1 MKTLKK
7 YSARLVVAVALL
19 LGITLPAKS
28 QVSLDAYY
36 NVDWQFN
43 IPINKFADKAS
54 GWGMNFD
61 AGWYI
66 TPDIAIGAF
75 MNYHTNSE
83 YVGRSVV
90 NVSPQTAIFTD
101 QQRSLYQLP
110 FGVTALYRIIESDW
124 QPYVAMK
131 LGAEY
136 AYVSSY
142 YNIYKSA
149 VAMDKYCP
157 AYPTYIQRS
166 FDQQMEVTDKEI
178 EEMFVKFI
186 SSPEVAQ
193 VAELIKSRLGRDL
206 EDYVAKRFTEKTGK
220 KVRRE
225 NGIIVNPDYP
235 FAHANVDRLIVG
247 EDAGLECKT
256 TSVLNLKKF
265 KNGEYPETYYVQ
277 CVHYLLV
284 TGAKKWYLAVLVLGV
299 GFYHFEIE
307 RDEAEIAALA
317 KSEADF
323 WKLVESK
330 TSPVADGAE
339 STSETLST
347 IYPES
352 NDDSVSLLAY
362 ERDLEQYIAITKQ
375 IKELEALKDEAA
387 NRVKAF
393 MGESG
398 KGESA
403 GYKVS
408 WTSSERKTFD
418 TNKFAADH
426 KDIDLS
432 EYYKSSNYRTF
443 KVTERG

>member
-1 MKTLKK
+1 MYKNLKK
-7 YSARLVVAVALL
+7 MPTLNMEHDEWLAHRRNSIGGSDAA
-19 LGITLPAKS
+19 GIIGLNPWTSP
-28 QVSLDAYY
+28 YTI
-36 NVDWQFN
+36 W
-43 IPINKFADKAS
+43 ADKL
-54 GWGMNFD
+54 GKL
-61 AGWYI
+61 
-66 TPDIAIGAF
+66 
-75 MNYHTNSE
+75 
-83 YVGRSVV
+83 
-90 NVSPQTAIFTD
+90 SPKED
-101 QQRSLYQLP
+101 N
-110 FGVTALYRIIESDW
+110 E
-124 QPYVAMK
+124 AM
-131 LGAEY
+131 
-136 AYVSSY
+136 
-142 YNIYKSA
+142 
-149 VAMDKYCP
+149 
-157 AYPTYIQRS
+157 
-166 FDQQMEVTDKEI
+166 
-178 EEMFVKFI
+178 
-186 SSPEVAQ
+186 
-193 VAELIKSRLGRDL
+193 RLGRDL
-206 EDYVAKRFTEKTGK
+206 EDYVAKRFTEETGK

-225 NGIIVNPDYP
+225 NNIIVNPDYP

-265 KNGEYPETYYVQ
+265 KNGDYPATYYVQ
-277 CVHYLLV
+277 CVHYLMV

-398 KGESA
+398 KGESN

-418 TNKFAADH
+418 TKKFAADH

-432 EYYKSSNYRTF
+432 EYYKSSSYRTF
-443 KVTERG
+443 KVTERA